1 MSDRIPTH
9 HLSSLLNTEAHSALQ
24 HFGTNAKVVLHYLVT
39 ERDYQRAS
47 ERARKDGYN
56 LAADMLLKV
65 AFAKDRTTAVGDL
78 VLTMQ
83 QVQTLCAETDV
94 LAMFQHDTTAFTN
107 ALGSIAWAV
116 EYNQD
121 MAGQFNAMK
130 NETSSFNPASIIQ
143 MVLYYVFSV
152 NADVAAKMC
161 TEFARKNS
169 LELPVQFQRVFPTE
183 MRYGTIP
190 SAPVATTGFAPFSYL
205 SSLFTK
211 GIPFQSAAPPT
222 PFQEIRTPFP
232 TIPSAPAAESVHA
245 AESVENMLTHLAN
258 LRQILPTLEGKE
270 RDLFVNEIR
279 SLETTIEQALASDE
293 KKTQTLW
300 QPQPQYAPVDL
311 TPQYAPVDSSESDEF
326 LVAQIRAAYG
336 P

>member
-9 HLSSLLNTEAHSALQ
+9 HLSSLLNTEAHPVIQQL
-24 HFGTNAKVVLHYLVT
+24 GTNAKIALRYLVT
-39 ERDYQRAS
+39 DPDHQRAS
-47 ERARKDGYN
+47 ERARKDGYI
-56 LAADMLLKV
+56 LAADVLLKV
-65 AFAKDRTTAVGDL
+65 AYAKDRTAAVGDL

-116 EYNQD
+116 EFNQD
-121 MAGQFNAMK
+121 MVEQFNAMK
-130 NETSSFNPASIIQ
+130 NESGSFNSASIIQ

-169 LELPVQFQRVFPTE
+169 LELPVQFQRIFPTE
-183 MRYGTIP
+183 IRYGTIP
-190 SAPVATTGFAPFSYL
+190 SAPEAATGFAPFSF
-205 SSLFTK
+205 SNMDGMFTK
-211 GIPFQSAAPPT
+211 GIPFQSAAPPPT
-222 PFQEIRTPFP
+222 PFQEIHTPFP
-232 TIPSAPAAESVHA
+232 PIPSAPAKEVVPA
-245 AESVENMLTHLAN
+245 AESVDNMLTHIAD
-258 LRQILPTLEGKE
+258 LRQILPMLEGKE
-270 RDLFVNEIR
+270 RDPVVNEIR
-279 SLETTIEQALASDE
+279 SLEAVIEQALASDE

-300 QPQPQYAPVDL
+300 QPQPQYAPVD
-311 TPQYAPVDSSESDEF
+311 SSVYESDEF
-326 LVAQIRAAYG
+326 LAAQIHAVYG